1 MKVPISWLK
10 SYVPINITPTE
21 ISEKLTL
28 AGVEVAGL
36 TVIGN
41 WDREK
46 IIIGKIDQIEKHPN
60 ADRLNLT
67 TVDIGDSENITVV
80 CGAPNVEPDQKIAF
94 AREGAVLL
102 NSKSGKME
110 ALRPANIR
118 GVHSAGMV
126 CSGEELGLEDHS
138 DGILVL
144 DSLAPIGIPLDDYMG
159 DTILEIDVTP
169 NRPDCLSILGIA
181 HEIAALTNETVTE
194 PDSAYEETGP
204 AIETQ
209 VEVDIKATNLCPRYT
224 ASLIKNIN
232 VGPSPQWLQ
241 DALIKADT
249 RPINN
254 IVDIT
259 NYVMLEY
266 GQPLHSFDFTKVD
279 SNQIV
284 VRHADKEENLVTL
297 EDKNEILGPPTLTIS
312 NDSKPIA
319 LAGIIGGMET
329 AVDESTTS
337 VLIEAASF
345 DPVSIRQTSAALRIN
360 TDASYRFERGIRDT
374 LAPIALRRATKLITE
389 LAGGQVAK
397 GLIDNRKN
405 VTSKQIVKLTGRG
418 IRRLLG
424 IDLDKS
430 LVIKTLESLGCSVK
444 KSTGKTKDFDVIPP
458 YWRADINIEEDL
470 VEELARIIGYDKIPT
485 TSLSTSIP
493 HQPPNPLLDI
503 KEKLRDLLVASGMQE
518 TISYSLTNMAELG
531 KIQSQ
536 SYLPEPIK
544 IANQMSSDYSHLRTS
559 LRNKSLS
566 ILSKNLH
573 FGPTD
578 SIRIFEIG
586 RVFIRKKA
594 DKNNDLPNE
603 VEMLVGILS
612 GPRHPVSWLMPAIEM
627 DFYDGKGTVEYLL
640 KGLGLNPSFEMGTD
654 EILQSGRT
662 AQVSIQG
669 VNLGIIGQ
677 VQHSVLERFN
687 IENSTVIL
695 FELDVELLLAASK
708 QLQQTYKTPT
718 RFPES
723 IRDLALILPVELP
736 SSKVETILN
745 RHKLVVRTVPFD
757 MYSGN
762 DIDSDKKSIAYR
774 IAFQSER
781 GTLTTEQINNAQ
793 DDLLRQLNR
802 EFGIQLRSNPN

>member
-10 SYVPINITPTE
+10 NYVPINITPNE

-28 AGVEVAGL
+28 AGVEVGNV

-41 WDREK
+41 WDKEK
-46 IIIGKIDQIEKHPN
+46 IIIGEINQVEKHPN

-80 CGAPNVEPDQKIAF
+80 CGAPNVANGQKIAF

-110 ALRPANIR
+110 SLRPANIR
-118 GVHSAGMV
+118 GVRSAGMV
-126 CSGEELGLEDHS
+126 CSGEELGIEDHS
-138 DGILVL
+138 EGILVL
-144 DSLAPIGIPLDDYMG
+144 DNGAPVGTPLDDYMG

-169 NRPDCLSILGIA
+169 NRPDCLSMLGIA
-181 HEIAALTNETVTE
+181 HEIAALTNEPVTE
-194 PDSAYEETGP
+194 PDTAYEETGP

-209 VEVDIKATNLCPRYT
+209 VEVDIQATNLCPRYA
-224 ASLIKNIN
+224 ASLINN
-232 VGPSPQWLQ
+232 VSVGPSPQWLQ
-241 DALIKADT
+241 DALMKADT

-266 GQPLHSFDFTKVD
+266 GQPLHSFDFTKID

-284 VRHADKEENLVTL
+284 VRHADKEESLVTL
-297 EDKNEILGPPTLTIS
+297 EDNREILRPPMLTIA

-337 VLIEAASF
+337 VLLEAASF
-345 DPVSIRQTSAALRIN
+345 NPVNIRQTSATLRIN
-360 TDASYRFERGIRDT
+360 TNASYRFERGIRDA
-374 LAPIALRRATKLITE
+374 LAPIALRRATQLITE
-389 LAGGQVAK
+389 LAGGQIAK
-397 GLIDNRKN
+397 GLIDIRQN
-405 VTSKQIVKLTGRG
+405 VNSEEAIKLTDRG
-418 IRRLLG
+418 VRRLLG
-424 IDLDKS
+424 IELEKS

-444 KSTGKTKDFDVIPP
+444 KSAGQEEGFDVIPP
-458 YWRADINIEEDL
+458 HWRTDINIEEDL

-493 HQPPNPLLDI
+493 HQPPNLLLDI
-503 KEKLRDLLVASGMQE
+503 KEKIRDLLVASGMQE
-518 TISYSLTNMAELG
+518 TISYSLTNLAELE

-536 SYLPEPIK
+536 SYLPDPIK
-544 IANQMSSDYSHLRTS
+544 IANPMSGDYSHLRTS

-566 ILSKNLH
+566 ILASNLH

-578 SIRIFEIG
+578 TMRIFEIG
-586 RVFIRKKA
+586 RVFIRKTE
-594 DKNNDLPNE
+594 DENDDLPNE
-603 VEMLVGILS
+603 IETLIGILS
-612 GPRHPVSWLMPAIEM
+612 GPRQPVSWLMPTFEM

-640 KGLGLNPSFEMGTD
+640 KGLGIDPNFEMGTD

-662 AQVSIQG
+662 AVVSAQG
-669 VNLGIIGQ
+669 VKLGIIGQ
-677 VQHSVLERFN
+677 VQHNVLDRFN

-695 FELDVELLLAASK
+695 FELDVERLLSASK
-708 QLQQTYKTPT
+708 QQQKSYKTPT

-723 IRDLALILPVELP
+723 IRDLALVLPVELP

-745 RHKLVVRTVPFD
+745 HHKLVVNTVPFD
-757 MYSGN
+757 LYSGT
-762 DIDSDKKSIAYR
+762 DIDPDKKSIAYR
-774 IAFQSER
+774 IVFQSER

-793 DDLLRQLNR
+793 DDLLRQLDR
-802 EFGIQLRSNPN
+802 EFGIQLRSNPA